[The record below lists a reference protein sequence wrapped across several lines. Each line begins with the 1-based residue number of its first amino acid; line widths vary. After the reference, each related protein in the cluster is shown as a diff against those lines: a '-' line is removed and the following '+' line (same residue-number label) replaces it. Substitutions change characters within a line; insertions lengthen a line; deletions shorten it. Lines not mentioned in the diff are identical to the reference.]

1 MLINNVNSPA
11 NIYSSNAVIATRY
24 ANSATAA
31 RNVQKRDEIMLSS
44 TAQTFSD
51 MLKKLQGESEVRQ
64 DKVDEFEQKIASGN
78 YDVKSENIAASI
90 LLSRF

>member
-24 ANSATAA
+24 ANSATAT
-31 RNVQKRDEIMLSS
+31 RNIQKRDEIMLSN
-44 TAQTFSD
+44 TAQSFAD
-51 MLKKLQGESEVRQ
+51 MLKKLQGESEVRRE
-64 DKVDEFEQKIASGN
+64 KVDEFERKIASGN

-90 LLSRF
+90 LMSRF